1 MNASERNGET
11 GDRSRRGGARAREA
25 GQGMTEYLLVGSL
38 IGLVLVLGDPS
49 PLETLVRAIQQAYG
63 RYTMALSLP

>member
-1 MNASERNGET
+1 MSSSERPAAAAHGH
-11 GDRSRRGGARAREA
+11 GSRHPGGQAT
-25 GQGMTEYLLVGSL
+25 TEYLILGTL

-49 PLETLVRAIQQAYG
+49 PLETLVRAIQQVYG